1 MGAKRKRKGKGGKAF
16 LTVLTFGFLITVSV
30 LCFFGYKKLGLKGLS
45 FTVTENNYSEAEHII
60 SETESVI
67 SEAEHEPQTAAAK
80 ETYSFPTDNVSD
92 TPIIQPANKT
102 KLLDARNIY
111 QRDKWPTGCES
122 VSAVMALNYAGI
134 DISVNDFIDN
144 YLEKT
149 ATPFNPN
156 LSFGG
161 SPYDSGGW
169 GCYSPVIKNALDK
182 LLESTN
188 RSAELLSGVPVET
201 LCARYIDNGTPVIF
215 WATINMAKPT
225 LSPDKWTFEGKTID
239 YWVIPEH
246 CLLLVGYDE
255 NNYIFCDPWKNN
267 DYTYYPKEKTITA
280 YKGLYSQAI
289 VIK

>member
-1 MGAKRKRKGKGGKAF
+1 MGAKRKRKNKGGRIV
-16 LTVLTFGFLITVSV
+16 LTVFTFCILISVSV
-30 LCFFGYKKLGLKGLS
+30 LCFFGYKELDPTGTFFKADKDNS
-45 FTVTENNYSEAEHII
+45 AQAEHII
-60 SETESVI
+60 SE
-67 SEAEHEPQTAAAK
+67 AEHTPDSDKSEQ
-80 ETYSFPTDNVSD
+80 TYSFPAQSKEE
-92 TPIIQPANKT
+92 TPLIKPQNKT
-102 KLLDARNIY
+102 KLLKAENIY

-122 VSAVMALNYAGI
+122 VTAVMALKYAGI

-149 ATPFNPN
+149 TAPFNPN

-182 LLESTN
+182 LLDSTN

-225 LSPDKWTFEGKTID
+225 LSPDKWVYKGETID
-239 YWVIPEH
+239 YWIIPEH

-255 NNYIFCDPWKNN
+255 NNYIFCDPWKKNN
-267 DYTYYPKEKTITA
+267 YTYYPKEKTVAA
-280 YKGLYSQAI
+280 YRGMYSQAI
-289 VIK
+289 IIK